1 MTLNSWPS
9 SPASIAKCWD
19 YRPMPPH
26 LSDISLWFDSCFPD
40 DWRFSIF
47 SVFTGYL
54 CIFEHTYVRS
64 SFFKLDFLNLFFN
77 WVVFL
82 VLCFLSSFISSF
94 KSVTRYIISSVSSHP
109 WSFLLASFEAQEFQ
123 ILSRFFFKVIKCPKI
138 RWWGWPH
145 RSVHQYTQSQQTY
158 KDLGHVK
165 HTTTKC
171 YLNIVWVGDPT

>member
-64 SFFKLDFLNLFFN
+64 SFLNWIFLKLFFN

-82 VLCFLSSFISSF
+82 VLCFLSSFISN
-94 KSVTRYIISSVSSHP
+94 
-109 WSFLLASFEAQEFQ
+109 LLPD
-123 ILSRFFFKVIKCPKI
+123 ILSQVCPPILGLSYWHLLKHGSFRFWAGFFFKVIKCPKT

-171 YLNIVWVGDPT
+171 CLNIVWVGDPT